1 MRVSCEVSSLGT
13 GSWVEATASDE
24 GSVHWHRLLCNKTFI
39 LATILIWYGC
49 VYHPLSFIPHVF
61 GLFSASF
68 LLAWF
73 SFKVV
78 WDEVWLVHWASD
90 IHVVEIKLPFW
101 YFLVVLPELEA
112 FKVFQIFVQII
123 LQHFVSLLS
132 VGNFAIILDNNCWP
146 I

>member
-1 MRVSCEVSSLGT
+1 
-13 GSWVEATASDE
+13 
-24 GSVHWHRLLCNKTFI
+24 

-61 GLFSASF
+61 GLLLSASF
-68 LLAWF
+68 WPAWF
-73 SFKVV
+73 FFQVF

-90 IHVVEIKLPFW
+90 IHAVEIELSFW

-112 FKVFQIFVQII
+112 FKVLQIFVQII

-132 VGNFAIILDNNCWP
+132 MGNFAIILDNNCWP